1 MGWGDRGSRRDRALR
16 RAAYAVAGVGAASCV
31 ATVPAHAVLS
41 RQVEL
46 SELFWSDLVLGTV
59 WPLLGA
65 AVARVQP
72 RNRLVWLMMAP
83 ALIGPYHLLT
93 YYAGYSQLVAEHSLP
108 GWQFGAWLGCWGFVG
123 YYFATP
129 LVPLLFP
136 YGRLGTRPRRAL
148 AWSVIAVA
156 TTGTLAAML
165 RPSGTDPVPALA
177 NPLGVRGAEW
187 LHTVMYVSAGTCMAA
202 GTAAACFFIVLR
214 TRAARGVER
223 SQLQWL
229 MLGGLLMAL
238 AFTGVGFTTGQL
250 PQLLTDLLMVAG
262 LLGPPTGIAV
272 AMLRHRLY
280 DVEVVLGRA
289 IVFTLLSGLVL
300 GVYLAVVAGAGTL
313 APGSPAG
320 TAAIAAAA
328 LVAAAGRGA
337 VQSAVDRLLFGHR
350 HDPYAVMARV
360 GRHLAPASEPAEAM
374 RLLVDELRRALRLP
388 YAAFTGPAV
397 TATSGI
403 PVPGAGW
410 RTVPCLALG
419 RRVGELHLG
428 RRRAAEPWTAQQRAA
443 AEEVAARAATLAY
456 AAGLVEDVARSRAH
470 IVAVR
475 EEERRRLRAD
485 LHDGVGPSLAGT
497 AHQLDSLAR
506 RATDLGLA
514 DAIRVVRDRLRTTVG
529 DLRTVVNGLRP
540 AVLDQLGL
548 AGALRELLAGYDVPT
563 CRCSVTAACSELPAS
578 VEVAAYAIAAEAVGN
593 ALKHSASGRLTL
605 TAHVTAGFLVLTVED
620 NGCGIPPR
628 HRAGVGL
635 RSMGERAAEVGGRL
649 TITPAPG
656 GGTSVQARMPLPQEE
671 THATA

>member
-1 MGWGDRGSRRDRALR
+1 MGRGDRGSRRDRAMR

-46 SELFWSDLVLGTV
+46 SELFWSDLVVGTV

-72 RNRLVWLMMAP
+72 RNRLVWPMLAP
-83 ALIGPYHLLT
+83 ALIGPYHLLA
-93 YYAGYSQLVAEHSLP
+93 YYAGYSRLVAEHPLP

-136 YGRLGTRPRRAL
+136 YGRLGTRPRRIL
-148 AWSVIAVA
+148 AWTVIAVA

-165 RPSGTDPVPALA
+165 RPSATDPVPGLA
-177 NPLGVRGAEW
+177 NPLGVQGWEW
-187 LHTVMYVSAGTCMAA
+187 LHIVMYATSATCMAA
-202 GTAAACFFIVLR
+202 GTAAAGLFVVLR
-214 TRAARGVER
+214 TRAAHGVER

-229 MLGGLLMAL
+229 MLGGLLMTL
-238 AFTGVGFTTGQL
+238 AFTAVGFTAGQR
-250 PQLLTDLLMVAG
+250 LLTDLLMVAG
-262 LLGPPTGIAV
+262 LLGPPAGIAV

-300 GVYLAVVAGAGTL
+300 GVYLAVVAGVGTL
-313 APGSPAG
+313 APGSLGG

-328 LVAAAGRGA
+328 LLAAAGRGA

-388 YAAFTGPAV
+388 YAAFTGPAM
-397 TATSGI
+397 TATSGT

-428 RRRAAEPWTAQQRAA
+428 RRRAAEPWTAQQRGA

-456 AAGLVEDVARSRAH
+456 AAALVEDVARSRAH

-506 RATDLGLA
+506 KATDPELA
-514 DAIRVVRDRLRTTVG
+514 DAIRVARDRLRTTVG

-548 AGALRELLAGYDVPT
+548 SGALRELLAGYDVPT

-578 VEVAAYAIAAEAVGN
+578 VEVAAYAIAAEAVSN

-605 TAHVTAGFLVLTVED
+605 TAHVTAGFLVLTIED

-628 HRAGVGL
+628 PRAGVGL
-635 RSMGERAAEVGGRL
+635 RSMSERAAEVGGRL
-649 TITPAPG
+649 AITPVPG
-656 GGTSVQARMPLPQEE
+656 GGTSVQARMPLPLEE
-671 THATA
+671 TCATA